1 MATPAP
7 SPAVLIRAGIVN
19 FLLLEPDEVA
29 GDGDCVIRGRR
40 VEHLRTVLK
49 AEVGTALRVGVIN
62 GQLGTAAVTSL
73 SESEA
78 SLSIELHLQ
87 PSPLHDTLLLAVPR
101 PKVLMRML
109 AHASAMGFA
118 RIVLF
123 RSWRVDKSWM
133 QSRALDPDVQREQL
147 LLGLEQAGRT
157 QLPELLRFDLF
168 KPMVEDELP
177 ALDLPQPRFVAHPYA
192 ATPTHQLAGATAPG
206 NKQPF
211 TLALGPDGG
220 FLPYEVDKLIEAGF
234 HAISC
239 GPHALRTE
247 TALAALWG
255 QLDLLRQRQ

>member
-1 MATPAP
+1 
-7 SPAVLIRAGIVN
+7 VHAGRTIVN
-19 FLLLEPDEVA
+19 FLLLEPTEVA
-29 GDGDCVIRGRR
+29 DDSVCVIRGRR

-49 AEVGTALRVGVIN
+49 AEVGSALRVGVIN
-62 GQLGTAAVTSL
+62 GQLGTATVTSL
-73 SESEA
+73 GATEA
-78 SLSIELHLQ
+78 SIRIELHEQ
-87 PSPLHDTLLLAVPR
+87 PLPLSDTLLLAVPR

-109 AHASAMGFA
+109 AHAAAMGFA

-123 RSWRVDKSWM
+123 RSWRVDKTWM
-133 QSRALDPDVQREQL
+133 QSRALDPEVQREQL

-177 ALDLPQPRFVAHPYA
+177 RLDLPQPRFVAHPYA
-192 ATPTHQLAGATAPG
+192 ATPTHQLAATQAANG
-206 NKQPF
+206 LKQPF
-211 TLALGPDGG
+211 TLAIGPDGG
-220 FLPYEVDKLIEAGF
+220 FLPYEVDKLITAGF

-255 QLDLLRQRQ
+255 QLDLLRQRH